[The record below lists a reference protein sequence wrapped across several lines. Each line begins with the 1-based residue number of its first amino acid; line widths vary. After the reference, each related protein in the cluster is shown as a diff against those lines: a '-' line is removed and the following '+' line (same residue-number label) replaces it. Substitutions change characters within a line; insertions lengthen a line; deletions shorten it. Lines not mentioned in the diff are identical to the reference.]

1 MNNNKIIFE
10 DNQSDFSFKK
20 EKSNLNIVF
29 NRVAFIFFIFFIIF
43 LIFVIHS
50 IHLGSRNINSET
62 NNFSKL
68 TTNNLYRADI
78 LDLNGNYLSKTENSI
93 DIGISPSKI
102 INEKKLII
110 NLKYIFPNKD
120 YIEIKKKIKKVNFL
134 FRKKFQTKIMKNWC
148 SLAISQ

>member
-1 MNNNKIIFE
+1 M
-10 DNQSDFSFKK
+10 
-20 EKSNLNIVF
+20 NIVF
-29 NRVAFIFFIFFIIF
+29 NRVAFYFLYFFIIF

-93 DIGISPSKI
+93 DIGISPQKLLM
-102 INEKKLII
+102 KKLII

-120 YIEIKKKIKKVNFL
+120 YIEIKKKIKKG
-134 FRKKFQTKIMKNWC
+134 KFFI
-148 SLAISQ
+148 